1 MLFVTWGGSFDL
13 LYDVSHQ
20 CRPLTLTCLFVP
32 ISGGPL
38 FASGNRMAGQDL
50 LSSFS
55 LLPCNALGYAVGDIS
70 VYGQKMLL
78 TLVGRLLSIVTR
90 T

>member
-20 CRPLTLTCLFVP
+20 RRPLTLTCLFVP

-55 LLPCNALGYAVGDIS
+55 LLPSNALGYVDIS
-70 VYGQKMLL
+70 VYDQKMSP